1 MSRRGALLRER
12 RRDQKEAELSK
23 EHALETSLSAFTT
36 GVRKGRNLNLEAPRG
51 FTGWWV
57 GKQSTSYIMIR
68 KFNTH
73 QQRRAGWMAWMLH
86 DARGETGGDADVAR
100 RRSG

>member
-57 GKQSTSYIMIR
+57 GEQVLVLLELK
-68 KFNTH
+68 
-73 QQRRAGWMAWMLH
+73 
-86 DARGETGGDADVAR
+86 
-100 RRSG
+100 